1 LNRNATASLR
11 KIVNKTHPA
20 DLARAFHSLSHAQQ
34 TTLFNLIDD
43 REKQGMLMTKIDTDE
58 LQAIVESTDKEVFIS
73 ILEQIPPDDVA
84 DLVGRLPEE
93 IGQRI
98 LEGLNKESSEEIGEL
113 LQYDDQSAGGIMV
126 PEFIALPEET
136 TAKAAISYIQKE
148 HHNVEMTFYLYVV
161 DDYNKLVGVCSLR
174 ELVTIAPETPLSGF
188 MTTDLHFVYV
198 DSDQEQVA
206 RIVARY
212 DLLAVPVID
221 HDRKLLGIVTVD
233 DVIDI
238 IRDEATEDIL
248 KMVGAGESFVE
259 TKSIFKSIKI
269 RLPWLFAS
277 CMGGVLA
284 TVIIGH
290 FESTLE
296 QLVFLAAFIPVIMGM
311 GGNVGTQSLTIVV
324 RGLATDRIQLQ
335 NMGRVI
341 LKEIAIVYGELG
353 NLDTA
358 FEILDQA
365 AEEYPGSIGQLR
377 TDHSA
382 DPLKADPPRCEK
394 LAYLRLPGPSG
405 YRSRYAEASIEEIAR
420 HCARSPAD
428 LTLCV
433 FCNIDRF
440 VNATSARAL
449 VKKARR

>member
-1 LNRNATASLR
+1 ASLR

-20 DLARAFHSLSHAQQ
+20 DLARAFHSLSQAQQ

-126 PEFIALPEET
+126 PEFISLPEET
-136 TAKAAISYIQKE
+136 TAKTAISYIQKE

-161 DDYNKLVGVCSLR
+161 DDHNKLVGVCSLR

-284 TVIIGH
+284 TFIIGH
-290 FESTLE
+290 FESTLK

-335 NMGRVI
+335 NMGKVI
-341 LKEIAIVYGELG
+341 LKEIAIGGILGSVYGLFLGIVAHLGYQMWRLAVVVGAAVVFTMLLATFVGSMLPMMFARFRIDPAVATGPFVTTAIDIMSIFLYFSFAKLLFEL
-353 NLDTA
+353 
-358 FEILDQA
+358 
-365 AEEYPGSIGQLR
+365 
-377 TDHSA
+377 
-382 DPLKADPPRCEK
+382 
-394 LAYLRLPGPSG
+394 
-405 YRSRYAEASIEEIAR
+405 
-420 HCARSPAD
+420 
-428 LTLCV
+428 
-433 FCNIDRF
+433 
-440 VNATSARAL
+440 
-449 VKKARR
+449 

>member
-1 LNRNATASLR
+1 MTSQSKNIVVDALRRLLNRNATVSLR

-43 REKQGMLMTKIDTDE
+43 REKQGMLITKIDTDD
-58 LQAIVESTDKEVFIS
+58 LQAIVESTDKEVLIP

-84 DLVGRLPEE
+84 DLVGRLPDE

-136 TAKAAISYIQKE
+136 TAKAAINYIQKE
-148 HHNVEMTFYLYVV
+148 YHNVEMTFYLYVI
-161 DDYNKLVGVCSLR
+161 DSYNKLVGVCSLR

-188 MTTDLHFVYV
+188 MTTDIHFVYV

-259 TKSIFKSIKI
+259 TKSILKSIKI

-284 TVIIGH
+284 TLIIGH

-335 NMGRVI
+335 NMGKVI
-341 LKEIAIVYGELG
+341 LKEIAIGGILGSVYGLFLGIVAHLGYQMWRLAVVVGAAVVFTMLLATFVGSMLPMMFARFRIDPAVATGPFVTTAIDIMSIFLYFSFAKFLFEL
-353 NLDTA
+353 
-358 FEILDQA
+358 
-365 AEEYPGSIGQLR
+365 
-377 TDHSA
+377 
-382 DPLKADPPRCEK
+382 
-394 LAYLRLPGPSG
+394 
-405 YRSRYAEASIEEIAR
+405 
-420 HCARSPAD
+420 
-428 LTLCV
+428 
-433 FCNIDRF
+433 
-440 VNATSARAL
+440 
-449 VKKARR
+449 

>member
-1 LNRNATASLR
+1 MAQEPKKIVVDTLRRLLNRNATASLS

-34 TTLFNLIDD
+34 ATLFNLIDD
-43 REKQGMLMTKIDTDE
+43 REKQGMLMTKIDTDD
-58 LQAIVESTDKEVFIS
+58 LRAIVESTDKDELIS

-84 DLVGRLPEE
+84 DLVGRLPEK
-93 IGQRI
+93 IGQGI
-98 LEGLNKESSEEIGEL
+98 LEGMNQENSDEVGEL

-126 PEFIALPEET
+126 PDFISLPEET

-148 HHNVEMTFYLYVV
+148 YHNVEMTFYLYVI
-161 DDYNKLVGVCSLR
+161 DSREHLVGVCSLR
-174 ELVTIAPETPLSGF
+174 ELVTVAPETPLSRF
-188 MTTDLHFVYV
+188 MTTDIHFVYV
-198 DSDQEQVA
+198 DSDQEKVA

-221 HDRKLLGIVTVD
+221 HNRKLLGIVTVD

-248 KMVGAGESFVE
+248 KMVGAGDNFVE
-259 TKSIFKSIKI
+259 TKSIFKSTKT

-284 TVIIGH
+284 TFIIGH
-290 FESTLE
+290 FKSTLE

-311 GGNVGTQSLTIVV
+311 GGNVGTQSSTIVV

-341 LKEIAIVYGELG
+341 LKEVAVGGILGSVYGLFLGIVAQLGYQMWRLAVVVGTAVVFTMLLATLLGSLLPMMFARFRIDPAVATGPFVTTAIDIMSIFLYFSFAKFLFEL
-353 NLDTA
+353 
-358 FEILDQA
+358 
-365 AEEYPGSIGQLR
+365 
-377 TDHSA
+377 
-382 DPLKADPPRCEK
+382 
-394 LAYLRLPGPSG
+394 
-405 YRSRYAEASIEEIAR
+405 
-420 HCARSPAD
+420 
-428 LTLCV
+428 
-433 FCNIDRF
+433 
-440 VNATSARAL
+440 
-449 VKKARR
+449 

>member
-1 LNRNATASLR
+1 MLNRNATASLR

-43 REKQGMLMTKIDTDE
+43 HEKQGMLITKIDTDD
-58 LQAIVESTDKEVFIS
+58 LQAIVESTDKEGFIS

-136 TAKAAISYIQKE
+136 TARVAINYIQRE
-148 HHNVEMTFYLYVV
+148 YQNVEMTFYLYVV
-161 DDYNKLVGVCSLR
+161 DSYNKLVGVCSLR
-174 ELVTIAPETPLSGF
+174 ELVTVAPETPLSGF
-188 MTTDLHFVYV
+188 MTTDIHFVYV
-198 DSDQEQVA
+198 DSDQEEVA

-248 KMVGAGESFVE
+248 KMAGAGDSFVE
-259 TKSIFKSIKI
+259 TKSIFKSVKI

-284 TVIIGH
+284 TIIIGH
-290 FESTLE
+290 FRTTLE

-311 GGNVGTQSLTIVV
+311 GGNVGTQSSTIVV
-324 RGLATDRIQLQ
+324 RGLATDRIQLR

-341 LKEIAIVYGELG
+341 LKEIAVGGILGTVYGIFLGIVAHVGYQMWRLAVVVGASVVFTMLLATFVGSMLPMMFARFRIDPAVATGPFVTTAIDIMSIFLYFSFAKFLFEL
-353 NLDTA
+353 
-358 FEILDQA
+358 
-365 AEEYPGSIGQLR
+365 
-377 TDHSA
+377 
-382 DPLKADPPRCEK
+382 
-394 LAYLRLPGPSG
+394 
-405 YRSRYAEASIEEIAR
+405 
-420 HCARSPAD
+420 
-428 LTLCV
+428 
-433 FCNIDRF
+433 
-440 VNATSARAL
+440 
-449 VKKARR
+449 

>member
-1 LNRNATASLR
+1 MTAQSKNIVVDALRRLLNRNATASLR

-43 REKQGMLMTKIDTDE
+43 REKQGMLITKIDTDD
-58 LQAIVESTDKEVFIS
+58 LQAIVESTDKKVFIS

-84 DLVGRLPEE
+84 DLLGRLPEE

-113 LQYDDQSAGGIMV
+113 LQYDDESAGGIMV
-126 PEFIALPEET
+126 PEFISLPEET

-161 DDYNKLVGVCSLR
+161 DSRDKLVGVCSLR
-174 ELVTIAPETPLSGF
+174 ELVTVAPETPLSGF

-198 DSDQEQVA
+198 DSDQEKVA

-248 KMVGAGESFVE
+248 KMAGAGDSFVE
-259 TKSIFKSIKI
+259 TKSIFRSVKI

-284 TVIIGH
+284 TFIIGH

-311 GGNVGTQSLTIVV
+311 GGNVGTQSSTIVV

-341 LKEIAIVYGELG
+341 LKEIAIGGILGSVYGLLLGIVAHVGYQMWRLAVVVGTAVVFTMLLATFVGSMLPMMFARFRIDPAVATGPFVTTAIDIMSIFLYFSFAKFLFEL
-353 NLDTA
+353 
-358 FEILDQA
+358 
-365 AEEYPGSIGQLR
+365 
-377 TDHSA
+377 
-382 DPLKADPPRCEK
+382 
-394 LAYLRLPGPSG
+394 
-405 YRSRYAEASIEEIAR
+405 
-420 HCARSPAD
+420 
-428 LTLCV
+428 
-433 FCNIDRF
+433 
-440 VNATSARAL
+440 
-449 VKKARR
+449 

>member
-1 LNRNATASLR
+1 MTAETKTRVVDTLRRLLNRNATASLR

-20 DLARAFHSLSHAQQ
+20 DLARAFHSVSHAQQ
-34 TTLFNLIDD
+34 ATLFNLIDD
-43 REKQGMLMTKIDTDE
+43 REKQGLLITKIDTDD
-58 LQAIVESTDKEVFIS
+58 LQAILESTDKDVFIS

-98 LEGLNKESSEEIGEL
+98 LESMNEESSEEVGEL

-136 TAKAAISYIQKE
+136 TARVAISYIQKE
-148 HHNVEMTFYLYVV
+148 HQNVEMTFYLYVV
-161 DDYNKLVGVCSLR
+161 DSRDKLVGVCSLR
-174 ELVTIAPETPLSGF
+174 ELVTVAPETPLSGF
-188 MTTDLHFVYV
+188 MTTDIHFVYV
-198 DSDQEQVA
+198 DSDQEEVA

-221 HDRKLLGIVTVD
+221 HDHKLLGIVTVD

-248 KMVGAGESFVE
+248 KMAGAGDSFVE
-259 TKSIFKSIKI
+259 TKSIFKSTKI

-284 TVIIGH
+284 TIIIGH
-290 FESTLE
+290 FKTTLE

-311 GGNVGTQSLTIVV
+311 GGNVGTQSSTIVV
-324 RGLATDRIQLQ
+324 RGLATDRIQLR

-341 LKEIAIVYGELG
+341 LKEIAVGGILGTVYGIFLGIVAHVGYQMWRLAVVVGASVVFTMVLATFVGSMLPMMFARFRIDPAVATGPFVTTAIDIMSIFLYFSFAKFLFEL
-353 NLDTA
+353 
-358 FEILDQA
+358 
-365 AEEYPGSIGQLR
+365 
-377 TDHSA
+377 
-382 DPLKADPPRCEK
+382 
-394 LAYLRLPGPSG
+394 
-405 YRSRYAEASIEEIAR
+405 
-420 HCARSPAD
+420 
-428 LTLCV
+428 
-433 FCNIDRF
+433 
-440 VNATSARAL
+440 
-449 VKKARR
+449 

>member
-1 LNRNATASLR
+1 MTAETKTRVVDTLRRLLNRNATASLR

-34 TTLFNLIDD
+34 ATLFNLIDD
-43 REKQGMLMTKIDTDE
+43 REKQGLLITKIDTDD
-58 LQAIVESTDKEVFIS
+58 LQAIVESTDKEMFIS

-84 DLVGRLPEE
+84 DLLGRLPEN

-98 LEGLNKESSEEIGEL
+98 LEGMNKESSEEVGEL

-136 TAKAAISYIQKE
+136 TARVAISYIQKE
-148 HHNVEMTFYLYVV
+148 HQNVEMTFYLYVV
-161 DDYNKLVGVCSLR
+161 DSRDKLVGVCSLR
-174 ELVTIAPETPLSGF
+174 ELVTVAPETPLSGF
-188 MTTDLHFVYV
+188 MTTDIHFVYV
-198 DSDQEQVA
+198 DSDQEKVA

-248 KMVGAGESFVE
+248 KMAGAGDSFVE
-259 TKSIFKSIKI
+259 TKSIFKSTKI

-284 TVIIGH
+284 TIIIGH
-290 FESTLE
+290 FRTTLE

-311 GGNVGTQSLTIVV
+311 GGNVGTQSSTIVV
-324 RGLATDRIQLQ
+324 RGLATDRIQLR
-335 NMGRVI
+335 NMGTVI
-341 LKEIAIVYGELG
+341 LKEIAVGGILGSVYGLFLGIVAHVGYQMWRLAVVVGASVVFTMLLATFVGSMLPMMFARFRIDPAVATGPFVTTAIDIMSIFLYFSFAKFLFEL
-353 NLDTA
+353 
-358 FEILDQA
+358 
-365 AEEYPGSIGQLR
+365 
-377 TDHSA
+377 
-382 DPLKADPPRCEK
+382 
-394 LAYLRLPGPSG
+394 
-405 YRSRYAEASIEEIAR
+405 
-420 HCARSPAD
+420 
-428 LTLCV
+428 
-433 FCNIDRF
+433 
-440 VNATSARAL
+440 
-449 VKKARR
+449 

>member
-1 LNRNATASLR
+1 MAAQSKNIVVDALRRLLNRNATASLR

-20 DLARAFHSLSHAQQ
+20 DLARAFHSLSQAQQ

-126 PEFIALPEET
+126 PEFISLPEET
-136 TAKAAISYIQKE
+136 TAKTAISYIQKE

-161 DDYNKLVGVCSLR
+161 DDHNKLVGVCSLR

-284 TVIIGH
+284 TFIIGH
-290 FESTLE
+290 FESTLK

-335 NMGRVI
+335 NMGKVI
-341 LKEIAIVYGELG
+341 LKEIAIGGILGSVYGLFLGIVAHLGYQMWRLAVVVGAAVVFTMLLATFVGSMLPMMFARFRIDPAVATGPFVTTAIDIMSIFLYFSFAKLLFEL
-353 NLDTA
+353 
-358 FEILDQA
+358 
-365 AEEYPGSIGQLR
+365 
-377 TDHSA
+377 
-382 DPLKADPPRCEK
+382 
-394 LAYLRLPGPSG
+394 
-405 YRSRYAEASIEEIAR
+405 
-420 HCARSPAD
+420 
-428 LTLCV
+428 
-433 FCNIDRF
+433 
-440 VNATSARAL
+440 
-449 VKKARR
+449 

>member
-1 LNRNATASLR
+1 MASLR

-34 TTLFNLIDD
+34 TTLFKLIDD
-43 REKQGMLMTKIDTDE
+43 REKQGMLITKIDTDD
-58 LQAIVESTDKEVFIS
+58 LQAIVESTDKEEFIS

-93 IGQRI
+93 IGQQI
-98 LEGLNKESSEEIGEL
+98 LEGLNKESFEEIGEL

-126 PEFIALPEET
+126 PDFIALPEET
-136 TAKAAISYIQKE
+136 TARAAINYIHKE
-148 HHNVEMTFYLYVV
+148 HQNVEMTFYLYVV
-161 DDYNKLVGVCSLR
+161 DSYNKLVGVCSLR

-188 MTTDLHFVYV
+188 MTTDIHFVYV
-198 DSDQEQVA
+198 DSDQEEVA

-248 KMVGAGESFVE
+248 KMAGAGDSFVE

-284 TVIIGH
+284 TFIIGH
-290 FESTLE
+290 FKSTLE

-311 GGNVGTQSLTIVV
+311 GGNVGTQSSTIVV
-324 RGLATDRIQLQ
+324 RGLATDRIQLR
-335 NMGRVI
+335 NMRRVI
-341 LKEIAIVYGELG
+341 LKEIAVGGILGTVYGLFLG
-353 NLDTA
+353 IVAHVGYQMWRLAIVVGASVVFTMLLAAFVGSMLPMMFARFRIDPAVATGPFVTTA
-358 FEILDQA
+358 IDVM
-365 AEEYPGSIGQLR
+365 SIFLYFSFAKFLFGL
-377 TDHSA
+377 
-382 DPLKADPPRCEK
+382 
-394 LAYLRLPGPSG
+394 
-405 YRSRYAEASIEEIAR
+405 
-420 HCARSPAD
+420 
-428 LTLCV
+428 
-433 FCNIDRF
+433 
-440 VNATSARAL
+440 
-449 VKKARR
+449 

>member
-1 LNRNATASLR
+1 MTAQSKNIVVDALRRLLNRNATASLR

-20 DLARAFHSLSHAQQ
+20 DLARAFHSLSQAQQ

-126 PEFIALPEET
+126 PEFISLPEET
-136 TAKAAISYIQKE
+136 TAKTAISYIQKE

-161 DDYNKLVGVCSLR
+161 DDHNKLVGVCSLR

-284 TVIIGH
+284 TFIIGH
-290 FESTLE
+290 FESTLK

-335 NMGRVI
+335 NMGKVI
-341 LKEIAIVYGELG
+341 LKEIAIGGILGFVYGLFLGIVAHLGYQMWRLAVVVGAAVVFTMLLATFVGSMLPMMFARFRIDPAVATGPFVTTAIDIMSIFLYFSFAKLLFEL
-353 NLDTA
+353 
-358 FEILDQA
+358 
-365 AEEYPGSIGQLR
+365 
-377 TDHSA
+377 
-382 DPLKADPPRCEK
+382 
-394 LAYLRLPGPSG
+394 
-405 YRSRYAEASIEEIAR
+405 
-420 HCARSPAD
+420 
-428 LTLCV
+428 
-433 FCNIDRF
+433 
-440 VNATSARAL
+440 
-449 VKKARR
+449 

>member
-1 LNRNATASLR
+1 MTAQSKNIVVDALRRLLNRNATASLR

-20 DLARAFHSLSHAQQ
+20 DLARAFHSLSQAQQ

-126 PEFIALPEET
+126 PEFISLPEET
-136 TAKAAISYIQKE
+136 TAKTAISYIQKE

-161 DDYNKLVGVCSLR
+161 DDHNKLVGVCSLR

-284 TVIIGH
+284 TFIIGH
-290 FESTLE
+290 FESTLK

-335 NMGRVI
+335 NMGKVI
-341 LKEIAIVYGELG
+341 LKEIAIGGILGSVYGLFLGIVAHLGYQMWRLAVVVGAAVVFTMLLATFVGSMLPMMFARFRIDPAVATGPFVTTAIDIMSIFLYFSFAKLLFEL
-353 NLDTA
+353 
-358 FEILDQA
+358 
-365 AEEYPGSIGQLR
+365 
-377 TDHSA
+377 
-382 DPLKADPPRCEK
+382 
-394 LAYLRLPGPSG
+394 
-405 YRSRYAEASIEEIAR
+405 
-420 HCARSPAD
+420 
-428 LTLCV
+428 
-433 FCNIDRF
+433 
-440 VNATSARAL
+440 
-449 VKKARR
+449 

>member
-1 LNRNATASLR
+1 MTAEIKTRVVDTLRRLLNRNATASLR

-34 TTLFNLIDD
+34 ATLFNIIDD
-43 REKQGMLMTKIDTDE
+43 REKQGMLITKIDTDD
-58 LQAIVESTDKEVFIS
+58 LQAIVESTDKEMFIS

-98 LEGLNKESSEEIGEL
+98 LEGLNKESSEEVGEL

-126 PEFIALPEET
+126 PDFIVLPEET
-136 TAKAAISYIQKE
+136 TARTAISYIQKE
-148 HHNVEMTFYLYVV
+148 HQNVEMTFYLYVL
-161 DDYNKLVGVCSLR
+161 DSRDKLVGVCSLR
-174 ELVTIAPETPLSGF
+174 ELVTVAPETPLSDF
-188 MTTDLHFVYV
+188 MTTDIHFVYV
-198 DSDQEQVA
+198 DSDQEEVA

-221 HDRKLLGIVTVD
+221 HDHKLLGIVTVD

-248 KMVGAGESFVE
+248 KMVGAGDSFVE
-259 TKSIFKSIKI
+259 TKSIFRSVKI

-284 TVIIGH
+284 TFIIGH
-290 FESTLE
+290 FKSTLE

-311 GGNVGTQSLTIVV
+311 GGNVGTQSSTIIV

-335 NMGRVI
+335 NIGRVI
-341 LKEIAIVYGELG
+341 LKEIAIGGILGSVYGLFLGIVAHLGYQMWRLAVVVGVSVVFTMLLATLVGSMLPMMFARFRIDPAVATGPFVTTAIDIMSIFLYFSFAKFLFEL
-353 NLDTA
+353 
-358 FEILDQA
+358 
-365 AEEYPGSIGQLR
+365 
-377 TDHSA
+377 
-382 DPLKADPPRCEK
+382 
-394 LAYLRLPGPSG
+394 
-405 YRSRYAEASIEEIAR
+405 
-420 HCARSPAD
+420 
-428 LTLCV
+428 
-433 FCNIDRF
+433 
-440 VNATSARAL
+440 
-449 VKKARR
+449 

>member
-1 LNRNATASLR
+1 MTAQSKNIVVDALRRLLNRNAMASLR

-43 REKQGMLMTKIDTDE
+43 REKQGLLMTKIDPDD
-58 LQAIVESTDKEVFIS
+58 LQAIVESTDKEGFIS

-98 LEGLNKESSEEIGEL
+98 LEGLNKESFEEIGEL

-136 TAKAAISYIQKE
+136 TARAAISYIQKE
-148 HHNVEMTFYLYVV
+148 HQNVEMTFYLYVV
-161 DDYNKLVGVCSLR
+161 DSYNKLVGVCSLR
-174 ELVTIAPETPLSGF
+174 ELVTIAPETPLRGF
-188 MTTDLHFVYV
+188 MTTDIHFVFV
-198 DSDQEQVA
+198 DSDQEEVA

-221 HDRKLLGIVTVD
+221 HDRQLLGIVTVD

-248 KMVGAGESFVE
+248 KMVGAGDSFVE
-259 TKSIFKSIKI
+259 TKSIFRSVKI

-284 TVIIGH
+284 TFIIGH
-290 FESTLE
+290 FKSTLE

-311 GGNVGTQSLTIVV
+311 GGNVGTQSSTIVV
-324 RGLATDRIQLQ
+324 RGLATDRIQLR

-341 LKEIAIVYGELG
+341 LKEVAIGGILGSAYGLLLGIVAHLGYQMWRLAVVVGAAVVFTMLLATLVGSMLPMMFARFRIDPAVATGPFVTTAIDIMSIFLYFSFAKFLFEL
-353 NLDTA
+353 
-358 FEILDQA
+358 
-365 AEEYPGSIGQLR
+365 
-377 TDHSA
+377 
-382 DPLKADPPRCEK
+382 
-394 LAYLRLPGPSG
+394 
-405 YRSRYAEASIEEIAR
+405 
-420 HCARSPAD
+420 
-428 LTLCV
+428 
-433 FCNIDRF
+433 
-440 VNATSARAL
+440 
-449 VKKARR
+449 

>member
-1 LNRNATASLR
+1 MTAQSKNIVVDALRRLLNRNATASLR

-20 DLARAFHSLSHAQQ
+20 DLARAFHSLSQAQQ

-126 PEFIALPEET
+126 PEFISLPEET
-136 TAKAAISYIQKE
+136 TAKTAISYLQKE

-161 DDYNKLVGVCSLR
+161 DDHNKLVGVCSLR

-284 TVIIGH
+284 TFIIGH
-290 FESTLE
+290 FESTLK

-335 NMGRVI
+335 NMGKVI
-341 LKEIAIVYGELG
+341 LKEIAIGGILGSVYGLFLGIVAHLGYQMWRLAVVVGAAVVFTMLLATFVGSMLPMMFARFRIDPAVATGPFVTTAIDIMSIFLYFSFAKLLFEL
-353 NLDTA
+353 
-358 FEILDQA
+358 
-365 AEEYPGSIGQLR
+365 
-377 TDHSA
+377 
-382 DPLKADPPRCEK
+382 
-394 LAYLRLPGPSG
+394 
-405 YRSRYAEASIEEIAR
+405 
-420 HCARSPAD
+420 
-428 LTLCV
+428 
-433 FCNIDRF
+433 
-440 VNATSARAL
+440 
-449 VKKARR
+449 

>member
-1 LNRNATASLR
+1 MTAEIKTRVVDTLRRLLNRNATASLR

-34 TTLFNLIDD
+34 ATLFNLIDD
-43 REKQGMLMTKIDTDE
+43 REKQGMLIKKIDTDDLE
-58 LQAIVESTDKEVFIS
+58 ALVESTNKDVFIS

-84 DLVGRLPEE
+84 DLLERLPEQ

-98 LEGLNKESSEEIGEL
+98 LEGMNQESSEEIGEL
-113 LQYDDQSAGGIMV
+113 LQYDGIMV

-136 TAKAAISYIQKE
+136 TAKTAISYIQKE
-148 HHNVEMTFYLYVV
+148 HQNVEMTFYLYVV
-161 DDYNKLVGVCSLR
+161 DSRNKLVGVCSLR
-174 ELVTIAPETPLSGF
+174 ELVTVVPETPLSDF
-188 MTTDLHFVYV
+188 MTTDIHFVYI
-198 DSDQEQVA
+198 DSDQEEVA

-248 KMVGAGESFVE
+248 KMAGAGDSFVE
-259 TKSIFKSIKI
+259 TKSIYKSTKI

-284 TVIIGH
+284 TIIIGH
-290 FESTLE
+290 FKTTLE

-311 GGNVGTQSLTIVV
+311 GGNVGTQSSTIVV
-324 RGLATDRIQLQ
+324 RGLATDRIQLR

-341 LKEIAIVYGELG
+341 LKEIAVGGILGTVYGLFLGIVAHVGYQMWRLAVVVGASVVFTMLLAAFVGSMLPMMFARFRIDPAVATGPFVTTAIDIMSISLYFSFAKFLFEL
-353 NLDTA
+353 
-358 FEILDQA
+358 
-365 AEEYPGSIGQLR
+365 
-377 TDHSA
+377 
-382 DPLKADPPRCEK
+382 
-394 LAYLRLPGPSG
+394 
-405 YRSRYAEASIEEIAR
+405 
-420 HCARSPAD
+420 
-428 LTLCV
+428 
-433 FCNIDRF
+433 
-440 VNATSARAL
+440 
-449 VKKARR
+449 

>member
-1 LNRNATASLR
+1 LR

-20 DLARAFHSLSHAQQ
+20 DLARAFHSLSQAQQ

-126 PEFIALPEET
+126 PEFISLPEET
-136 TAKAAISYIQKE
+136 TAKTAISYIQKE

-161 DDYNKLVGVCSLR
+161 DDHNKLVGVCSLR

-284 TVIIGH
+284 TFIIGH
-290 FESTLE
+290 FESTLK

-311 GGNVGTQSLTIVV
+311 GGNVGTQSSTIVV

-341 LKEIAIVYGELG
+341 LKEIAIGGILGFVYGLFLG
-353 NLDTA
+353 IVAHLGYQMWRLAVVVGAAVVFTMLLATFVGSMLPMMFARFRIDPAVATGPFVTTA
-358 FEILDQA
+358 IDIM
-365 AEEYPGSIGQLR
+365 SIFLYFSFAQFLFGL
-377 TDHSA
+377 
-382 DPLKADPPRCEK
+382 
-394 LAYLRLPGPSG
+394 
-405 YRSRYAEASIEEIAR
+405 
-420 HCARSPAD
+420 
-428 LTLCV
+428 
-433 FCNIDRF
+433 
-440 VNATSARAL
+440 
-449 VKKARR
+449 

>member
-1 LNRNATASLR
+1 MAAQSKNIVVDALRRLLNRNATASLR

-311 GGNVGTQSLTIVV
+311 GGNVGTQSSTIVV

-341 LKEIAIVYGELG
+341 LKEIAIGGILGSVYGLFLGIVAHLGYQMWRLAVVVGAAVVFTMLLATFVGSMLPMMFARFRIDPAVATGPFVTTAIDIMSIFLYFSFAKFLFEL
-353 NLDTA
+353 
-358 FEILDQA
+358 
-365 AEEYPGSIGQLR
+365 
-377 TDHSA
+377 
-382 DPLKADPPRCEK
+382 
-394 LAYLRLPGPSG
+394 
-405 YRSRYAEASIEEIAR
+405 
-420 HCARSPAD
+420 
-428 LTLCV
+428 
-433 FCNIDRF
+433 
-440 VNATSARAL
+440 
-449 VKKARR
+449 